1 MSTSAR
7 MLQLLDLLQTH
18 RFWPGAELAGRLEVS
33 ERTVRR
39 DVERLRD
46 LGYEVAATR
55 GVAGG
60 YQLQAGNALPPL
72 LLDDEEAVAIAVGLR
87 TAASGGAAGTLAD
100 VSVRA
105 LSKVVAL
112 MPAKLR
118 RRIDA
123 VDSQTDA
130 LPWGGRVPLDV
141 ATLGTLAQACRDAE
155 TITFSYVAR
164 EGAESERHVEPH
176 RLVTLANRWYLLA
189 HDRARHDW
197 RSFRVDRIAGVTV
210 TGQRF
215 RPREVP
221 GGDAAAYVHRGI
233 RHRSLTYDVRLR
245 LAAPVDVVEALV
257 GRWGSVDPDGDGCRV
272 VMNVEDLRWPLMVLA
287 RIDADFVI
295 ESPDELSE
303 MVAGAA
309 RRFARAA
316 GPDVPLSRSD

>member
-55 GVAGG
+55 GAAGG

-123 VDSQTDA
+123 VDSQTDT
-130 LPWGGRVPLDV
+130 LPWGGPVPLDV
-141 ATLGTLAQACRDAE
+141 ATLGVLAQACRDAE
-155 TITFSYVAR
+155 TVTFAYVAR
-164 EGAESERHVEPH
+164 EGAESERLVEPH
-176 RLVTLANRWYLLA
+176 RLVMLANRWYLLA
-189 HDRARHDW
+189 HDQRRHDW
-197 RSFRVDRIAGVTV
+197 RSFRVDRVTAV
-210 TGQRF
+210 ATTGRRF

-221 GGDAAAYVHRGI
+221 GGDAAAYVRAGI
-233 RHRSLTYDVRLR
+233 KGRPQRYEIRVRF
-245 LAAPVDVVEALV
+245 AAPVDVVTAAV
-257 GRWGSVDPDGDGCRV
+257 GRWAIVEADGDGARMILPADDLTWGLLALGRV
-272 VMNVEDLRWPLMVLA
+272 
-287 RIDADFVI
+287 DADYVV
-295 ESPDELSE
+295 EGPDELAE
-303 MVAGAA
+303 LVARVAGRLHGSGA
-309 RRFARAA
+309 RRA
-316 GPDVPLSRSD
+316 D